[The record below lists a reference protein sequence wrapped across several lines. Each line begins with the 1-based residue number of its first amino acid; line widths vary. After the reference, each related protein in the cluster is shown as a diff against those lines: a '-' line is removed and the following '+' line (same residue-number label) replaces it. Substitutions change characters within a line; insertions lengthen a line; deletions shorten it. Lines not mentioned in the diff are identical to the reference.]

1 MGISTGIFTRIN
13 NLEPIFMAV
22 LGKAFKY
29 NLIFQGYLGIEMSDT
44 HKIAILGKQN
54 LWWLPSGNLM

>member
-54 LWWLPSGNLM
+54 L